1 MVALP
6 LIHDWRVARS
16 LERDVLQPSTCAEWT
31 FGGRLY
37 RHRQARGLSQAALA
51 KRAAISSGYLSE
63 LENSKRKPPKQ
74 RIVMQLALALGLSA
88 QEQHLLLCLAVT
100 ERTLPSSDAM
110 PPKLASLLR
119 ALHIAAPALPEQTI
133 DTLIKALKEA
143 KM

>member
-6 LIHDWRVARS
+6 LIHDWKVARS
-16 LERDVLQPSTCAEWT
+16 PEQDALQASTCADWT

-37 RHRQARGLSQAALA
+37 RHRQSRGLSQAALA
-51 KRAAISSGYLSE
+51 KCAAISSGYLSE

-74 RIVMQLALALGLSA
+74 RIVRQLALALGLNA

-100 ERTLPSSDAM
+100 ERALTASDAI
-110 PPKLASLLR
+110 PPKLASLLQ

-133 DTLIKALKEA
+133 DTLINALKEA
-143 KM
+143 EM